1 MADTAS
7 GVRSARL
14 EVRMTPDERQL
25 IDRAAAA
32 TGTALTDFVL
42 NSLCIAAH
50 DALADRTEFALD
62 EDGRRTWE
70 ELNQRPARELAAFRS
85 LMSRTSP
92 FVDG

>member
-7 GVRSARL
+7 RVRSARL

-25 IDRAAAA
+25 IDQAVAA

-42 NSLCIAAH
+42 TSLCIAAH

-62 EDGRRTWE
+62 EDGRRAWE
-70 ELNQRPARELAAFRS
+70 ELNQQPARELAGLRS
-85 LMSRTSP
+85 LMSRPSP